1 MAQVRDIKAR
11 ISLDGESAF
20 RKALSM
26 SNNSLKAMREELKT
40 VTSEFNQN
48 DDAVEKTAKAQEIL
62 RKMQEQS
69 EQKIQALS
77 DAVEYQSRKYQEAQA
92 AADQAAEAYGYAS
105 EEAIHARK
113 AADDAA
119 SATDKYSKMLY
130 SAQGEANKLSR
141 ELEDISGSSDSSADS
156 FDDVSDSFRRALSM
170 SNASLKAMRE
180 ELKTVTSEFNQND
193 DAVEKTAKAQEI
205 LRKMQEQSEQ
215 KIQALSEAV
224 EYQSRK
230 YQEAQAAA
238 DQAAEAYGYA
248 SEEAINARKTAD
260 DAASATYKYS
270 EMLYSAQ
277 GEANKLSRELEDIS
291 NSSDSSADSFDDVSD
306 SLEDV
311 SERSD
316 KASDGFT
323 TMKGVA
329 ANLYTEGIKFVTD
342 GLHDMYDLLLES
354 DSAVGSFAVKT
365 GTAASDMGQY
375 KDIINDIYESG
386 NGESLSNVSDT
397 MALVVQ
403 QFGDLND
410 ADLSD
415 ITENL
420 FTMESYF
427 GYDAQEQLRAVK
439 MLMDQFGV
447 SSDEAFSMMIQGSQQ
462 GLDKNGDLLDSIN
475 EYAVHYQQLGYD
487 ADDFF
492 NSLANGTASGTF
504 SVDKLGD
511 AMKEFGIRTKDTA
524 DSTTEGFSLIGLDAD
539 EMREKFSQGGE
550 TARQA
555 TEDTL
560 TALFQMDDQV
570 KMNQAGVDLFGT
582 MWEDLGAAGVK
593 ALMNVNGN
601 ITTSKKTLEEVDKIK
616 FNGVERRTE
625 SLGRKFKTEITQPI
639 FDKAMP
645 KLESAM
651 DYVSN
656 NMDHI
661 IDTIKKVGEAM
672 KIALAIGTVTK
683 FVSSAVSG
691 MTAVVNAIKAA
702 KDAQLLLNAAQKANL
717 FGLIAGLAVGAGIA
731 IYDYYRNLEDS
742 LEPTSLVSEKT
753 QELCDKLSDQRT
765 KWEEAKD
772 AADTNIKNKDA
783 EFQYY
788 EGLKAELDG
797 IVDGNG
803 RIKEGYENRAKFIT
817 EELGDVTGEEIEIV
831 DGVIQKYDEL
841 SVKLDE
847 VLLKKKGEAY
857 ANIYADQFSEAL
869 SGKDD
874 ALNAYMEAQNNYNSF
889 RTHTI
894 YTDSGQRNL
903 RIAELEQSYENL
915 RALGPDPTDDWFGGT
930 LWTDF
935 NNVKK
940 ELNQLKQEAADEST
954 LQQALMNAEDM
965 YSEYS
970 TTIANYQQLQQAI
983 TSGTKDELET
993 SMYYLENHFATAET
1007 ATSGY
1012 LQRQA
1017 YRINNELGNTK
1028 TAVANGM
1035 AGVTQEDVTAMENMN
1050 IKAGIEWRK
1059 ATSNAQKSMDDTVA
1073 AAAELSG
1080 KLWSPMAAAATTGG
1094 STFKAT
1100 FDAQDTPSA
1109 FNGLLER
1116 SQNIAYEL
1124 YNNAAYAANMSADG
1138 YLNTME
1144 ERRRQ
1149 LEASVS
1155 YTASMISN
1163 AFNSALGI
1171 ASPSKKFGWA
1181 AEMSVAGYIN
1191 TINDSL
1197 PEMQNAGRTMAES
1210 AVTPFEQYLSE
1221 HSVSPEVYT
1230 TAAIG
1235 TADRI
1240 SNRGNTQN
1248 LNRTA
1253 NITVNLN
1260 GLSIGN
1266 VNSEDDIRKVM
1277 QRIAAETQKA
1287 VFVTGG
1293 GVK

>member
-156 FDDVSDSFRRALSM
+156 FDDVSDS
-170 SNASLKAMRE
+170 
-180 ELKTVTSEFNQND
+180 
-193 DAVEKTAKAQEI
+193 
-205 LRKMQEQSEQ
+205 
-215 KIQALSEAV
+215 
-224 EYQSRK
+224 
-230 YQEAQAAA
+230 
-238 DQAAEAYGYA
+238 
-248 SEEAINARKTAD
+248 
-260 DAASATYKYS
+260 
-270 EMLYSAQ
+270 
-277 GEANKLSRELEDIS
+277 
-291 NSSDSSADSFDDVSD
+291 
-306 SLEDV
+306 LEDV
-311 SERSD
+311 RDRSD

-323 TMKGVA
+323 AMQGVA
-329 ANLYTEGIKFVTD
+329 ANLYTKGIELVAD
-342 GLHDMYDLLLES
+342 GLRDMYDLLLES

-447 SSDEAFSMMIQGSQQ
+447 SSDEAFSMIIQGSQQ
-462 GLDKNGDLLDSIN
+462 GLNKNDDLLDTIN
-475 EYAVHYQQLGYD
+475 EYAVQYKQLGYD

-492 NSLANGTASGTF
+492 NSLVNGTASGTH

-511 AMKEFGIRTKDTA
+511 AMKEFNIKTKDT
-524 DSTTEGFSLIGLDAD
+524 STTTTDAFTLLGYGAGASAEEIKKTEDEIEQLEKNLKYAKMEQSNFNDTTSELTRMKNADKIAEYSDALQVARSKLDDMATSGKSTKGSIED
-539 EMREKFSQGGE
+539 LQERFAQGGE
-550 TARQA
+550 SAQEA
-555 TEDTL
+555 TQEVL
-560 TALFQMDDQV
+560 EALFSMEDPVAQ
-570 KMNQAGVDLFGT
+570 NAAGVGLFGT
-582 MWEDLGAAGVK
+582 KWEDLGIEGVK
-593 ALMNVNGN
+593 ALMDVNGN
-601 ITTSKKTLEEVDKIK
+601 ITTSKETLEEVDKIK
-616 FNGVERRTE
+616 FNSVERRTE

-661 IDTIKKVGEAM
+661 IDIIKKVGEAM

-889 RTHTI
+889 RTHAI

-915 RALGPDPTDDWFGGT
+915 YYLGPDPTDDWFGGT

-940 ELNQLKQEAADEST
+940 ELNQLKQEAADERT

-1017 YRINNELGNTK
+1017 YRINNELDNTK

-1050 IKAGIEWRK
+1050 IRAGIEWRK

-1080 KLWSPMAAAATTGG
+1080 KLWSPMAAAAATGG

-1109 FNGLLER
+1109 FQPISDRLWWMGKDLH
-1116 SQNIAYEL
+1116 
-1124 YNNAAYAANMSADG
+1124 AAAGYSANMAAAG
-1138 YLNTME
+1138 WLETMA
-1144 ERRRQ
+1144 ERRRDFV
-1149 LEASVS
+1149 ESVDS
-1155 YTASMISN
+1155 IASMISGS
-1163 AFNSALGI
+1163 FNSALGI

-1221 HSVSPEVYT
+1221 HSVSPEVYA

>member
-119 SATDKYSKMLY
+119 SATDKYSK
-130 SAQGEANKLSR
+130 
-141 ELEDISGSSDSSADS
+141 
-156 FDDVSDSFRRALSM
+156 
-170 SNASLKAMRE
+170 
-180 ELKTVTSEFNQND
+180 
-193 DAVEKTAKAQEI
+193 
-205 LRKMQEQSEQ
+205 
-215 KIQALSEAV
+215 
-224 EYQSRK
+224 
-230 YQEAQAAA
+230 
-238 DQAAEAYGYA
+238 
-248 SEEAINARKTAD
+248 
-260 DAASATYKYS
+260 
-270 EMLYSAQ
+270 MLYSAQ

-447 SSDEAFSMMIQGSQQ
+447 SSDEAFSMIIQGSQQ
-462 GLDKNGDLLDSIN
+462 GLNKNDDLLDTIN
-475 EYAVHYQQLGYD
+475 EYAVQYKQLGYD

-492 NSLANGTASGTF
+492 NSLVNGTASGTH

-511 AMKEFGIRTKDTA
+511 AMKEFNIKTKDT
-524 DSTTEGFSLIGLDAD
+524 STTTTDAFTLLGYGAGASAEEIKKTEDEIEQLEKNLKYAKMEQSNFNDTTSELTRMKNADKIAEYSDALQVARSKLDDMATSGKSTKGSIED
-539 EMREKFSQGGE
+539 LQERFAQGGE
-550 TARQA
+550 SAQEA
-555 TEDTL
+555 TQEVL
-560 TALFQMDDQV
+560 EALFSMEDPVAQ
-570 KMNQAGVDLFGT
+570 NAAGVGLFGT
-582 MWEDLGAAGVK
+582 KWEDLGIEGVK
-593 ALMNVNGN
+593 ALMDVNGK
-601 ITTSKKTLEEVDKIK
+601 ITTSKETLEDVDKIK
-616 FNGVERRTE
+616 FNSVERRTE

-661 IDTIKKVGEAM
+661 IDIIKKVGEAM

-753 QELCDKLSDQRT
+753 QELCDKLSDQKT

-874 ALNAYMEAQNNYNSF
+874 ALNTYMEAQNNYNSF
-889 RTHTI
+889 RTHAI

-903 RIAELEQSYENL
+903 RIAELERSYENL
-915 RALGPDPTDDWFGGT
+915 KALGPDPTDDWFGGT

-1017 YRINNELGNTK
+1017 YRINNELDNTK

-1050 IKAGIEWRK
+1050 IRAGIEWRK

-1073 AAAELSG
+1073 AAAELGG
-1080 KLWSPMAAAATTGG
+1080 KLWSPMAAAAATGG

-1221 HSVSPEVYT
+1221 HSVSPEAYAN
-1230 TAAIG
+1230 AAIG
-1235 TADRI
+1235 TADRM

>member
-141 ELEDISGSSDSSADS
+141 ELEDISNSSDSSADS

-170 SNASLKAMRE
+170 SNASLKSMRE

-248 SEEAINARKTAD
+248 SEESINARKTAD

-386 NGESLSNVSDT
+386 NGESLNNVSDT

-403 QFGDLND
+403 QFGNLND

-475 EYAVHYQQLGYD
+475 EYAVHYKQLGYD

-601 ITTSKKTLEEVDKIK
+601 ITTSKETLEEVDKIK

-903 RIAELEQSYENL
+903 RIAELEKQNARL
-915 RALGPDPTDDWFGGT
+915 REYDIADPD
-930 LWTDF
+930 
-935 NNVKK
+935 VVR
-940 ELNQLKQEAADEST
+940 ELDQLKQEAADERT

-1017 YRINNELGNTK
+1017 YRINNELDNTK

-1035 AGVTQEDVTAMENMN
+1035 AGVTQADVTAMENMN

-1080 KLWSPMAAAATTGG
+1080 KLWSPMAAAAATGG

-1221 HSVSPEVYT
+1221 HSVSPEVYA

-1253 NITVNLN
+1253 NVTVNLN

>member
-141 ELEDISGSSDSSADS
+141 ELEDIS
-156 FDDVSDSFRRALSM
+156 
-170 SNASLKAMRE
+170 N
-180 ELKTVTSEFNQND
+180 N
-193 DAVEKTAKAQEI
+193 
-205 LRKMQEQSEQ
+205 
-215 KIQALSEAV
+215 
-224 EYQSRK
+224 
-230 YQEAQAAA
+230 
-238 DQAAEAYGYA
+238 
-248 SEEAINARKTAD
+248 
-260 DAASATYKYS
+260 
-270 EMLYSAQ
+270 
-277 GEANKLSRELEDIS
+277 
-291 NSSDSSADSFDDVSD
+291 SDSSADSFDDVSD

-672 KIALAIGTVTK
+672 KIALAVGTVTK

-965 YSEYS
+965 YLEYS

-1073 AAAELSG
+1073 AAAELGG
-1080 KLWSPMAAAATTGG
+1080 KLWSPMAAAAATGG

-1197 PEMQNAGRTMAES
+1197 PEMHNAGRTMAES

-1221 HSVSPEVYT
+1221 HSVSPEAYAN
-1230 TAAIG
+1230 AAIG
-1235 TADRI
+1235 TADRM
-1240 SNRGNTQN
+1240 SNRGNAQN

>member
-141 ELEDISGSSDSSADS
+141 ELEDISDSS
-156 FDDVSDSFRRALSM
+156 
-170 SNASLKAMRE
+170 N
-180 ELKTVTSEFNQND
+180 
-193 DAVEKTAKAQEI
+193 
-205 LRKMQEQSEQ
+205 
-215 KIQALSEAV
+215 
-224 EYQSRK
+224 
-230 YQEAQAAA
+230 
-238 DQAAEAYGYA
+238 
-248 SEEAINARKTAD
+248 
-260 DAASATYKYS
+260 
-270 EMLYSAQ
+270 
-277 GEANKLSRELEDIS
+277 
-291 NSSDSSADSFDDVSD
+291 SSADSFDDVSD

-311 SERSD
+311 RDGSD

-323 TMKGVA
+323 AMKGVA

-365 GTAASDMGQY
+365 GTAASDMEQY

-439 MLMDQFGV
+439 MLMDQFGI

-601 ITTSKKTLEEVDKIK
+601 ITTSKETLEEVDKIK

-731 IYDYYRNLEDS
+731 IYDYYNNLEDS

-1221 HSVSPEVYT
+1221 HSVSPEAYAN
-1230 TAAIG
+1230 AAIG
-1235 TADRI
+1235 TADRM

>member
-1 MAQVRDIKAR
+1 
-11 ISLDGESAF
+11 
-20 RKALSM
+20 
-26 SNNSLKAMREELKT
+26 
-40 VTSEFNQN
+40 
-48 DDAVEKTAKAQEIL
+48 
-62 RKMQEQS
+62 
-69 EQKIQALS
+69 
-77 DAVEYQSRKYQEAQA
+77 
-92 AADQAAEAYGYAS
+92 
-105 EEAIHARK
+105 
-113 AADDAA
+113 
-119 SATDKYSKMLY
+119 
-130 SAQGEANKLSR
+130 
-141 ELEDISGSSDSSADS
+141 
-156 FDDVSDSFRRALSM
+156 
-170 SNASLKAMRE
+170 
-180 ELKTVTSEFNQND
+180 
-193 DAVEKTAKAQEI
+193 
-205 LRKMQEQSEQ
+205 
-215 KIQALSEAV
+215 
-224 EYQSRK
+224 
-230 YQEAQAAA
+230 
-238 DQAAEAYGYA
+238 
-248 SEEAINARKTAD
+248 
-260 DAASATYKYS
+260 
-270 EMLYSAQ
+270 
-277 GEANKLSRELEDIS
+277 
-291 NSSDSSADSFDDVSD
+291 
-306 SLEDV
+306 
-311 SERSD
+311 
-316 KASDGFT
+316 
-323 TMKGVA
+323 
-329 ANLYTEGIKFVTD
+329 
-342 GLHDMYDLLLES
+342 
-354 DSAVGSFAVKT
+354 
-365 GTAASDMGQY
+365 
-375 KDIINDIYESG
+375 
-386 NGESLSNVSDT
+386 
-397 MALVVQ
+397 
-403 QFGDLND
+403 
-410 ADLSD
+410 
-415 ITENL
+415 
-420 FTMESYF
+420 
-427 GYDAQEQLRAVK
+427 

-447 SSDEAFSMMIQGSQQ
+447 SSDEAFSMIIQGSQQ

-593 ALMNVNGN
+593 ALMNVNGK
-601 ITTSKKTLEEVDKIK
+601 ITTSKETLEEVDKIK

-683 FVSSAVSG
+683 FVSSAISG

-874 ALNAYMEAQNNYNSF
+874 ALNTYMEAQNNYSNF
-889 RTHTI
+889 RLHAI
-894 YTDSGQRNL
+894 YADSGQRNL
-903 RIAELEQSYENL
+903 RIAELEKQNARL
-915 RALGPDPTDDWFGGT
+915 REYDIADPD
-930 LWTDF
+930 
-935 NNVKK
+935 VVR
-940 ELNQLKQEAADEST
+940 ELNQLKQEAADERT

-983 TSGTKDELET
+983 TSGTKEELET

-1017 YRINNELGNTK
+1017 YRINNELDNTK

-1035 AGVTQEDVTAMENMN
+1035 AGVTQGDVTAMENMN

-1073 AAAELSG
+1073 AAAELGG
-1080 KLWSPMAAAATTGG
+1080 KLWSPMAAAAATGG

-1221 HSVSPEVYT
+1221 HSVSPEAYAN
-1230 TAAIG
+1230 AAIG
-1235 TADRI
+1235 TADRM

>member
-105 EEAIHARK
+105 EEAINARK
-113 AADDAA
+113 TADDAA

-130 SAQGEANKLSR
+130 SAQGEANKLSQ
-141 ELEDISGSSDSSADS
+141 ELRNVSESSADS
-156 FDDVSDSFRRALSM
+156 TGSFDD
-170 SNASLKAMRE
+170 
-180 ELKTVTSEFNQND
+180 TSES
-193 DAVEKTAKAQEI
+193 
-205 LRKMQEQSEQ
+205 L
-215 KIQALSEAV
+215 
-224 EYQSRK
+224 
-230 YQEAQAAA
+230 
-238 DQAAEAYGYA
+238 
-248 SEEAINARKTAD
+248 
-260 DAASATYKYS
+260 
-270 EMLYSAQ
+270 
-277 GEANKLSRELEDIS
+277 
-291 NSSDSSADSFDDVSD
+291 DDVSD

-311 SERSD
+311 RDRSD

-323 TMKGVA
+323 AMQGVA
-329 ANLYTEGIKFVTD
+329 ANLYTKGIELVAD

-447 SSDEAFSMMIQGSQQ
+447 SSDEAFSMIIQGSQQ
-462 GLDKNGDLLDSIN
+462 GLNKNDDLLDTIN
-475 EYAVHYQQLGYD
+475 EYAVQYKQLGYD

-492 NSLANGTASGTF
+492 NSLVNGTASGTH

-511 AMKEFGIRTKDTA
+511 AMKEFNIKTKDT
-524 DSTTEGFSLIGLDAD
+524 STTTTDAFTLLGYGAGASAEEIKKTEDEIEQLEKNLKYAKMEQSNFNDTTSELTRMKNADKIAEYSDALQVARSKLDDMATSGKSTKGSIED
-539 EMREKFSQGGE
+539 LQERFAQGGE
-550 TARQA
+550 SAQEA
-555 TEDTL
+555 TQEVL
-560 TALFQMDDQV
+560 EALFSMEDPVAQ
-570 KMNQAGVDLFGT
+570 NAAGVGLFGT
-582 MWEDLGAAGVK
+582 KWEDLGIEGVK
-593 ALMNVNGN
+593 ALMDVNGK
-601 ITTSKKTLEEVDKIK
+601 ITTSKETLEDVDKIK
-616 FNGVERRTE
+616 FNSVERRTE

-817 EELGDVTGEEIEIV
+817 EELRDVTGEEIEIV

-874 ALNAYMEAQNNYNSF
+874 ALNTYMEAQNNYSNF
-889 RTHTI
+889 RLHAI
-894 YTDSGQRNL
+894 YADSGQRNL
-903 RIAELEQSYENL
+903 RIAELEKQNARL
-915 RALGPDPTDDWFGGT
+915 REYDIADPD
-930 LWTDF
+930 
-935 NNVKK
+935 VVR
-940 ELNQLKQEAADEST
+940 ELNQLKQEAADERT

-983 TSGTKDELET
+983 TSGTKEELET
-993 SMYYLENHFATAET
+993 SMYYLENHFAAAET

-1017 YRINNELGNTK
+1017 YRINNELDNTK

-1073 AAAELSG
+1073 AAAELGG
-1080 KLWSPMAAAATTGG
+1080 KLWSPMAAAAATGG
-1094 STFKAT
+1094 STFKAAYE
-1100 FDAQDTPSA
+1100 AQDTPSA

-1116 SQNIAYEL
+1116 SRNIAYEL
-1124 YNNAAYAANMSADG
+1124 YNNSAYAANMSADG

-1144 ERRRQ
+1144 ERQRQ

-1221 HSVSPEVYT
+1221 HSVSPEAYAN
-1230 TAAIG
+1230 AAIG
-1235 TADRI
+1235 TADRMN
-1240 SNRGNTQN
+1240 NRGNTQN

-1253 NITVNLN
+1253 NVTVNLN

>member
-105 EEAIHARK
+105 EEAINARK
-113 AADDAA
+113 TVDDAA

-141 ELEDISGSSDSSADS
+141 ELENISG
-156 FDDVSDSFRRALSM
+156 
-170 SNASLKAMRE
+170 
-180 ELKTVTSEFNQND
+180 
-193 DAVEKTAKAQEI
+193 
-205 LRKMQEQSEQ
+205 
-215 KIQALSEAV
+215 
-224 EYQSRK
+224 
-230 YQEAQAAA
+230 
-238 DQAAEAYGYA
+238 
-248 SEEAINARKTAD
+248 
-260 DAASATYKYS
+260 
-270 EMLYSAQ
+270 
-277 GEANKLSRELEDIS
+277 
-291 NSSDSSADSFDDVSD
+291 SSDSSADSFDDVSD

-311 SERSD
+311 RERSD

-323 TMKGVA
+323 AMKGVA

-447 SSDEAFSMMIQGSQQ
+447 SSDEAFSMIIQGSQQ

-593 ALMNVNGN
+593 ALMNVNGK
-601 ITTSKKTLEEVDKIK
+601 ITTSKETLEEVDKIK

-874 ALNAYMEAQNNYNSF
+874 ALNAYMEAQNNYSNF
-889 RTHTI
+889 RLHAI
-894 YTDSGQRNL
+894 YADSGQRNL
-903 RIAELEQSYENL
+903 RIAELEKQNARL
-915 RALGPDPTDDWFGGT
+915 REYDIADPD
-930 LWTDF
+930 
-935 NNVKK
+935 VVR

-983 TSGTKDELET
+983 TSGTKEELET

-1017 YRINNELGNTK
+1017 YRINNELDNTK

-1073 AAAELSG
+1073 AAAELGG
-1080 KLWSPMAAAATTGG
+1080 KLWSPMAAAAATGG

-1221 HSVSPEVYT
+1221 HSVLPETYA

-1235 TADRI
+1235 TADRM
-1240 SNRGNTQN
+1240 SNRENTQN

-1253 NITVNLN
+1253 NVTVNLN

>member
-130 SAQGEANKLSR
+130 SAQGEANKL
-141 ELEDISGSSDSSADS
+141 
-156 FDDVSDSFRRALSM
+156 
-170 SNASLKAMRE
+170 N
-180 ELKTVTSEFNQND
+180 
-193 DAVEKTAKAQEI
+193 
-205 LRKMQEQSEQ
+205 
-215 KIQALSEAV
+215 
-224 EYQSRK
+224 
-230 YQEAQAAA
+230 
-238 DQAAEAYGYA
+238 
-248 SEEAINARKTAD
+248 
-260 DAASATYKYS
+260 
-270 EMLYSAQ
+270 
-277 GEANKLSRELEDIS
+277 RELEDIS

-311 SERSD
+311 RDRSD

-323 TMKGVA
+323 AMKGVA

-410 ADLSD
+410 AELSD

-447 SSDEAFSMMIQGSQQ
+447 SCVEAFSMMIQGSQQ

>member
-141 ELEDISGSSDSSADS
+141 ELEDIS
-156 FDDVSDSFRRALSM
+156 
-170 SNASLKAMRE
+170 
-180 ELKTVTSEFNQND
+180 
-193 DAVEKTAKAQEI
+193 
-205 LRKMQEQSEQ
+205 
-215 KIQALSEAV
+215 
-224 EYQSRK
+224 
-230 YQEAQAAA
+230 
-238 DQAAEAYGYA
+238 
-248 SEEAINARKTAD
+248 
-260 DAASATYKYS
+260 
-270 EMLYSAQ
+270 
-277 GEANKLSRELEDIS
+277 

-311 SERSD
+311 RDRSD
-316 KASDGFT
+316 KTSDGFT
-323 TMKGVA
+323 AMKGVA

-427 GYDAQEQLRAVK
+427 GYDAQDQLRAVK

-651 DYVSN
+651 GYVSN

-1221 HSVSPEVYT
+1221 HSVSPEVYA

>member
-141 ELEDISGSSDSSADS
+141 ELEDISDSS
-156 FDDVSDSFRRALSM
+156 
-170 SNASLKAMRE
+170 N
-180 ELKTVTSEFNQND
+180 
-193 DAVEKTAKAQEI
+193 
-205 LRKMQEQSEQ
+205 
-215 KIQALSEAV
+215 
-224 EYQSRK
+224 
-230 YQEAQAAA
+230 
-238 DQAAEAYGYA
+238 
-248 SEEAINARKTAD
+248 
-260 DAASATYKYS
+260 
-270 EMLYSAQ
+270 
-277 GEANKLSRELEDIS
+277 
-291 NSSDSSADSFDDVSD
+291 SSADSFDDVSD

-311 SERSD
+311 RDRSD

-323 TMKGVA
+323 AMKGVA

-601 ITTSKKTLEEVDKIK
+601 ITTSKETLEEVDKIK

-731 IYDYYRNLEDS
+731 IYDYYNNLEDS

-903 RIAELEQSYENL
+903 RIAELERSYKNL
-915 RALGPDPTDDWFGGT
+915 YALGPDPTDDWFGGT

-940 ELNQLKQEAADEST
+940 ELNQLKQEAADERT

-983 TSGTKDELET
+983 TSGTKEELET

-1017 YRINNELGNTK
+1017 YRINNELDNTK

-1073 AAAELSG
+1073 AAAELGG
-1080 KLWSPMAAAATTGG
+1080 KLWSPMAAAAATGG

-1144 ERRRQ
+1144 ERQRQ

-1221 HSVSPEVYT
+1221 HSVSPEAYAN
-1230 TAAIG
+1230 AAIG
-1235 TADRI
+1235 TADRMN
-1240 SNRGNTQN
+1240 NRGNTQN

-1253 NITVNLN
+1253 NVTVNLN

>member
-141 ELEDISGSSDSSADS
+141 ELEDISNSSDSSADS

-170 SNASLKAMRE
+170 SNASLKSMRE

-439 MLMDQFGV
+439 MLMDQFGI

-601 ITTSKKTLEEVDKIK
+601 ITTSKETLEEVDKIK

-894 YTDSGQRNL
+894 YADSGQRNL
-903 RIAELEQSYENL
+903 RIAELEKQNARL
-915 RALGPDPTDDWFGGT
+915 REYDIADPD
-930 LWTDF
+930 
-935 NNVKK
+935 VVR

-1017 YRINNELGNTK
+1017 YRINNELDNTK

-1221 HSVSPEVYT
+1221 HSVSPEVYA

-1253 NITVNLN
+1253 NVTVNLN

>member
-48 DDAVEKTAKAQEIL
+48 DDAVEKAAKAQEIL

-130 SAQGEANKLSR
+130 SAQGEANKL
-141 ELEDISGSSDSSADS
+141 
-156 FDDVSDSFRRALSM
+156 
-170 SNASLKAMRE
+170 N
-180 ELKTVTSEFNQND
+180 
-193 DAVEKTAKAQEI
+193 
-205 LRKMQEQSEQ
+205 
-215 KIQALSEAV
+215 
-224 EYQSRK
+224 
-230 YQEAQAAA
+230 
-238 DQAAEAYGYA
+238 
-248 SEEAINARKTAD
+248 
-260 DAASATYKYS
+260 
-270 EMLYSAQ
+270 
-277 GEANKLSRELEDIS
+277 RELEDIS

-311 SERSD
+311 RDRSD

-323 TMKGVA
+323 AMKGVA

-410 ADLSD
+410 AELSD

-447 SSDEAFSMMIQGSQQ
+447 SCDEAFSMMIQGSQQ

-555 TEDTL
+555 TEDIL

-601 ITTSKKTLEEVDKIK
+601 ITTSKETLEEVDKIK

-661 IDTIKKVGEAM
+661 IDTIEKVGEAM

-731 IYDYYRNLEDS
+731 IYDYYNNLEDS

-1073 AAAELSG
+1073 AAAELGG
-1080 KLWSPMAAAATTGG
+1080 KLWSPMAAAAATGG

-1149 LEASVS
+1149 LEATVS

-1221 HSVSPEVYT
+1221 HSVSPEVYA

>member
-113 AADDAA
+113 AANDAA
-119 SATDKYSKMLY
+119 SATDKYSK
-130 SAQGEANKLSR
+130 
-141 ELEDISGSSDSSADS
+141 
-156 FDDVSDSFRRALSM
+156 
-170 SNASLKAMRE
+170 
-180 ELKTVTSEFNQND
+180 
-193 DAVEKTAKAQEI
+193 
-205 LRKMQEQSEQ
+205 
-215 KIQALSEAV
+215 
-224 EYQSRK
+224 
-230 YQEAQAAA
+230 
-238 DQAAEAYGYA
+238 
-248 SEEAINARKTAD
+248 
-260 DAASATYKYS
+260 
-270 EMLYSAQ
+270 MLYSAQ

-601 ITTSKKTLEEVDKIK
+601 ITTSKETLEEVDKIK
-616 FNGVERRTE
+616 FNSVERRTE

-874 ALNAYMEAQNNYNSF
+874 ALNTYMEAQNNYSNF
-889 RTHTI
+889 RLHAI
-894 YTDSGQRNL
+894 YADSGQRNL
-903 RIAELEQSYENL
+903 RIAELEKQNARL
-915 RALGPDPTDDWFGGT
+915 REYDIADPD
-930 LWTDF
+930 
-935 NNVKK
+935 VVR
-940 ELNQLKQEAADEST
+940 ELNQLKQEAADKST

-983 TSGTKDELET
+983 TSGTKEELET

-1017 YRINNELGNTK
+1017 YRINNELDNTK

-1073 AAAELSG
+1073 AAAELGG
-1080 KLWSPMAAAATTGG
+1080 KLWSPMAAAAATGG

-1144 ERRRQ
+1144 ERQRQ

-1221 HSVSPEVYT
+1221 HSVSPEAYAN
-1230 TAAIG
+1230 AAIG
-1235 TADRI
+1235 TADRMN
-1240 SNRGNTQN
+1240 NRGNTQN

-1253 NITVNLN
+1253 NVTVNLN

>member
-130 SAQGEANKLSR
+130 SAQGEANKL
-141 ELEDISGSSDSSADS
+141 
-156 FDDVSDSFRRALSM
+156 
-170 SNASLKAMRE
+170 N
-180 ELKTVTSEFNQND
+180 
-193 DAVEKTAKAQEI
+193 
-205 LRKMQEQSEQ
+205 
-215 KIQALSEAV
+215 
-224 EYQSRK
+224 
-230 YQEAQAAA
+230 
-238 DQAAEAYGYA
+238 
-248 SEEAINARKTAD
+248 
-260 DAASATYKYS
+260 
-270 EMLYSAQ
+270 
-277 GEANKLSRELEDIS
+277 RELEDIS

-311 SERSD
+311 RDRSD

-323 TMKGVA
+323 AMKGVA

-410 ADLSD
+410 AELSD

-447 SSDEAFSMMIQGSQQ
+447 SCDEAFSMMIQGSQQ

-1028 TAVANGM
+1028 TAGANGM

>member
-130 SAQGEANKLSR
+130 SAQGEANKLNR
-141 ELEDISGSSDSSADS
+141 ELEDISG
-156 FDDVSDSFRRALSM
+156 
-170 SNASLKAMRE
+170 
-180 ELKTVTSEFNQND
+180 
-193 DAVEKTAKAQEI
+193 
-205 LRKMQEQSEQ
+205 
-215 KIQALSEAV
+215 
-224 EYQSRK
+224 
-230 YQEAQAAA
+230 
-238 DQAAEAYGYA
+238 
-248 SEEAINARKTAD
+248 
-260 DAASATYKYS
+260 
-270 EMLYSAQ
+270 
-277 GEANKLSRELEDIS
+277 
-291 NSSDSSADSFDDVSD
+291 SSDSSADSFDDVSD

-439 MLMDQFGV
+439 MLMDQFGI

-601 ITTSKKTLEEVDKIK
+601 ITTSKETLEEVDKIK
-616 FNGVERRTE
+616 FNSVERRTE

-1221 HSVSPEVYT
+1221 HSVSPEVYA

>member
-48 DDAVEKTAKAQEIL
+48 DDAVEKAAKAQEIL

-92 AADQAAEAYGYAS
+92 AADQAAEEYGYAS

-130 SAQGEANKLSR
+130 SAQGEANKL
-141 ELEDISGSSDSSADS
+141 
-156 FDDVSDSFRRALSM
+156 
-170 SNASLKAMRE
+170 N
-180 ELKTVTSEFNQND
+180 
-193 DAVEKTAKAQEI
+193 
-205 LRKMQEQSEQ
+205 
-215 KIQALSEAV
+215 
-224 EYQSRK
+224 
-230 YQEAQAAA
+230 
-238 DQAAEAYGYA
+238 
-248 SEEAINARKTAD
+248 
-260 DAASATYKYS
+260 
-270 EMLYSAQ
+270 
-277 GEANKLSRELEDIS
+277 RELEDIS

-311 SERSD
+311 RDRSD

-323 TMKGVA
+323 AMKGVA

-410 ADLSD
+410 AELSD

-447 SSDEAFSMMIQGSQQ
+447 SCDEAFSMMIQGSQQ

-555 TEDTL
+555 TEDIL

-601 ITTSKKTLEEVDKIK
+601 ITTSKETLEEVDKIK

-661 IDTIKKVGEAM
+661 IDTIEKVGEAM

-731 IYDYYRNLEDS
+731 IYDYYNNLEDS

-1073 AAAELSG
+1073 AAAELGG
-1080 KLWSPMAAAATTGG
+1080 KLWSPMAAAAATGG

-1149 LEASVS
+1149 LEATVS

-1221 HSVSPEVYT
+1221 HSVSPEVYA

>member
-141 ELEDISGSSDSSADS
+141 ELEDIS
-156 FDDVSDSFRRALSM
+156 
-170 SNASLKAMRE
+170 N
-180 ELKTVTSEFNQND
+180 N
-193 DAVEKTAKAQEI
+193 
-205 LRKMQEQSEQ
+205 
-215 KIQALSEAV
+215 
-224 EYQSRK
+224 
-230 YQEAQAAA
+230 
-238 DQAAEAYGYA
+238 
-248 SEEAINARKTAD
+248 
-260 DAASATYKYS
+260 
-270 EMLYSAQ
+270 
-277 GEANKLSRELEDIS
+277 
-291 NSSDSSADSFDDVSD
+291 SDSSADSFDDVSD

-672 KIALAIGTVTK
+672 KIALAVGTVTK

-1073 AAAELSG
+1073 AAAELGG
-1080 KLWSPMAAAATTGG
+1080 KLWSPMAAAAATGG

-1197 PEMQNAGRTMAES
+1197 PEMHNAGRTMAES

-1221 HSVSPEVYT
+1221 HSVSPEAYAN
-1230 TAAIG
+1230 AAIG
-1235 TADRI
+1235 TADRM
-1240 SNRGNTQN
+1240 SNRGNAQN

>member
-141 ELEDISGSSDSSADS
+141 ELEDISG
-156 FDDVSDSFRRALSM
+156 
-170 SNASLKAMRE
+170 
-180 ELKTVTSEFNQND
+180 
-193 DAVEKTAKAQEI
+193 
-205 LRKMQEQSEQ
+205 
-215 KIQALSEAV
+215 
-224 EYQSRK
+224 
-230 YQEAQAAA
+230 
-238 DQAAEAYGYA
+238 
-248 SEEAINARKTAD
+248 
-260 DAASATYKYS
+260 
-270 EMLYSAQ
+270 
-277 GEANKLSRELEDIS
+277 
-291 NSSDSSADSFDDVSD
+291 SSDSSADSFDDVSD

>member
-48 DDAVEKTAKAQEIL
+48 DDAVEKTARAQEIL

-105 EEAIHARK
+105 EEAINARK

-156 FDDVSDSFRRALSM
+156 FDDVSDS
-170 SNASLKAMRE
+170 
-180 ELKTVTSEFNQND
+180 
-193 DAVEKTAKAQEI
+193 
-205 LRKMQEQSEQ
+205 
-215 KIQALSEAV
+215 
-224 EYQSRK
+224 
-230 YQEAQAAA
+230 
-238 DQAAEAYGYA
+238 
-248 SEEAINARKTAD
+248 
-260 DAASATYKYS
+260 
-270 EMLYSAQ
+270 
-277 GEANKLSRELEDIS
+277 
-291 NSSDSSADSFDDVSD
+291 
-306 SLEDV
+306 LEDV
-311 SERSD
+311 RERSD

-323 TMKGVA
+323 AMKGVA

-447 SSDEAFSMMIQGSQQ
+447 SSDEAFSMIIQGSQQ
-462 GLDKNGDLLDSIN
+462 GLNKNDDLLDTIN
-475 EYAVHYQQLGYD
+475 EYAVQYKQLGYD

-492 NSLANGTASGTF
+492 NSLVNGTASGTH

-511 AMKEFGIRTKDTA
+511 AMKEFNIKTKDT
-524 DSTTEGFSLIGLDAD
+524 STTTTDAFTLLGYGAGASAEEIKKTEDEIEQLEKNLKYAKMEQSNFNDTTSELTRMKNADKIAEYSDALQVARSKLDDMATSGKSTKGSIED
-539 EMREKFSQGGE
+539 LQERFAQGGE
-550 TARQA
+550 SAQEA
-555 TEDTL
+555 TQEVL
-560 TALFQMDDQV
+560 EALFSMEDPVAQ
-570 KMNQAGVDLFGT
+570 NAAGVGLFGT
-582 MWEDLGAAGVK
+582 KWEDLGIEGVK
-593 ALMNVNGN
+593 ALMDVNGK
-601 ITTSKKTLEEVDKIK
+601 ITTSKETLEDVDKIK
-616 FNGVERRTE
+616 FNSVERRTE

-731 IYDYYRNLEDS
+731 IYDYYNNLEDS

-894 YTDSGQRNL
+894 YTDSGRRNL

-915 RALGPDPTDDWFGGT
+915 KALGPDPTDDWFGGT

-940 ELNQLKQEAADEST
+940 ELNQLKQEAADERT

-1080 KLWSPMAAAATTGG
+1080 KLWSPMAAAAATGG

-1210 AVTPFEQYLSE
+1210 TVTPFEQYLSE
-1221 HSVSPEVYT
+1221 HSVSPEVYA

-1253 NITVNLN
+1253 NVTVNLN

>member
-130 SAQGEANKLSR
+130 SAQGEANKL
-141 ELEDISGSSDSSADS
+141 
-156 FDDVSDSFRRALSM
+156 
-170 SNASLKAMRE
+170 N
-180 ELKTVTSEFNQND
+180 
-193 DAVEKTAKAQEI
+193 
-205 LRKMQEQSEQ
+205 
-215 KIQALSEAV
+215 
-224 EYQSRK
+224 
-230 YQEAQAAA
+230 
-238 DQAAEAYGYA
+238 
-248 SEEAINARKTAD
+248 
-260 DAASATYKYS
+260 
-270 EMLYSAQ
+270 
-277 GEANKLSRELEDIS
+277 RELEDIS

-311 SERSD
+311 RDRSD

-323 TMKGVA
+323 AMKGVA

-410 ADLSD
+410 AELSD

-447 SSDEAFSMMIQGSQQ
+447 SCDEAFSMMIQGSQQ

-1017 YRINNELGNTK
+1017 YRINNELDNTK

-1073 AAAELSG
+1073 AAAELGG
-1080 KLWSPMAAAATTGG
+1080 KLWSPMAAAAATGG

-1138 YLNTME
+1138 YLNTLE

-1197 PEMQNAGRTMAES
+1197 PEMHNAGRTMAES

-1221 HSVSPEVYT
+1221 HSVSPEAYAN
-1230 TAAIG
+1230 AAIG
-1235 TADRI
+1235 TADRM
-1240 SNRGNTQN
+1240 SNRGNAQN

>member
-141 ELEDISGSSDSSADS
+141 ELEDIS
-156 FDDVSDSFRRALSM
+156 
-170 SNASLKAMRE
+170 N
-180 ELKTVTSEFNQND
+180 N
-193 DAVEKTAKAQEI
+193 
-205 LRKMQEQSEQ
+205 
-215 KIQALSEAV
+215 
-224 EYQSRK
+224 
-230 YQEAQAAA
+230 
-238 DQAAEAYGYA
+238 
-248 SEEAINARKTAD
+248 
-260 DAASATYKYS
+260 
-270 EMLYSAQ
+270 
-277 GEANKLSRELEDIS
+277 
-291 NSSDSSADSFDDVSD
+291 SDSSADSFDDVSD

-672 KIALAIGTVTK
+672 KIALAVGTVTK

-1017 YRINNELGNTK
+1017 YRINNELDNTK

-1073 AAAELSG
+1073 AAAELGG
-1080 KLWSPMAAAATTGG
+1080 KLWSPMAAAAATGG

-1144 ERRRQ
+1144 ERQRQ

-1221 HSVSPEVYT
+1221 HSVSPEAYAN
-1230 TAAIG
+1230 AAIG
-1235 TADRI
+1235 TADRMN
-1240 SNRGNTQN
+1240 NRGNTQN

-1253 NITVNLN
+1253 NVTVNLN

>member
-141 ELEDISGSSDSSADS
+141 ELEDISDSS
-156 FDDVSDSFRRALSM
+156 
-170 SNASLKAMRE
+170 N
-180 ELKTVTSEFNQND
+180 
-193 DAVEKTAKAQEI
+193 
-205 LRKMQEQSEQ
+205 
-215 KIQALSEAV
+215 
-224 EYQSRK
+224 
-230 YQEAQAAA
+230 
-238 DQAAEAYGYA
+238 
-248 SEEAINARKTAD
+248 
-260 DAASATYKYS
+260 
-270 EMLYSAQ
+270 
-277 GEANKLSRELEDIS
+277 
-291 NSSDSSADSFDDVSD
+291 SSADSFDDVSD

-311 SERSD
+311 RDRSD

-323 TMKGVA
+323 AMKGVA

-492 NSLANGTASGTF
+492 NSLANGTASGTV

-601 ITTSKKTLEEVDKIK
+601 ITTSKETLEEVDKIK

-731 IYDYYRNLEDS
+731 IYDYYNNLEDS

-1221 HSVSPEVYT
+1221 HSVSPEVYA

-1253 NITVNLN
+1253 NVTVNLN

>member
-141 ELEDISGSSDSSADS
+141 ELEDIS
-156 FDDVSDSFRRALSM
+156 
-170 SNASLKAMRE
+170 
-180 ELKTVTSEFNQND
+180 
-193 DAVEKTAKAQEI
+193 
-205 LRKMQEQSEQ
+205 
-215 KIQALSEAV
+215 
-224 EYQSRK
+224 
-230 YQEAQAAA
+230 
-238 DQAAEAYGYA
+238 
-248 SEEAINARKTAD
+248 
-260 DAASATYKYS
+260 
-270 EMLYSAQ
+270 
-277 GEANKLSRELEDIS
+277 

-375 KDIINDIYESG
+375 KDIINDICESG

-601 ITTSKKTLEEVDKIK
+601 ITTSKETLEEVDKIK

-1017 YRINNELGNTK
+1017 YRINNELDNTK

-1210 AVTPFEQYLSE
+1210 TVTPFEQYLSE
-1221 HSVSPEVYT
+1221 HSVSPEVYA

-1235 TADRI
+1235 TADRM

-1253 NITVNLN
+1253 NVTVNLN

>member
-141 ELEDISGSSDSSADS
+141 ELEDISNSSDSSADS

-170 SNASLKAMRE
+170 SNASLKSMRE

-311 SERSD
+311 NERSD

-439 MLMDQFGV
+439 MLMDQFGI

-691 MTAVVNAIKAA
+691 MFAVIDAIKAA

-717 FGLIAGLAVGAGIA
+717 FGLIAGVAVGAGIA

-874 ALNAYMEAQNNYNSF
+874 SLNAYMEAQSNYNSF
-889 RTHTI
+889 RTHAI

-903 RIAELEQSYENL
+903 RIAELEKQNARL
-915 RALGPDPTDDWFGGT
+915 REYDIADPD
-930 LWTDF
+930 
-935 NNVKK
+935 VVR
-940 ELNQLKQEAADEST
+940 ELDQLKQEAADERI

-1017 YRINNELGNTK
+1017 YRINNELDNTK

-1080 KLWSPMAAAATTGG
+1080 KLWSPMAAAAATGG

-1138 YLNTME
+1138 YLYTME

-1197 PEMQNAGRTMAES
+1197 PEMHNAGRTMAES

-1221 HSVSPEVYT
+1221 HSVSPEAYAN
-1230 TAAIG
+1230 AAIG

-1253 NITVNLN
+1253 NVTVNLN

>member
-141 ELEDISGSSDSSADS
+141 ELEDIS
-156 FDDVSDSFRRALSM
+156 
-170 SNASLKAMRE
+170 
-180 ELKTVTSEFNQND
+180 
-193 DAVEKTAKAQEI
+193 
-205 LRKMQEQSEQ
+205 
-215 KIQALSEAV
+215 
-224 EYQSRK
+224 
-230 YQEAQAAA
+230 
-238 DQAAEAYGYA
+238 
-248 SEEAINARKTAD
+248 
-260 DAASATYKYS
+260 
-270 EMLYSAQ
+270 
-277 GEANKLSRELEDIS
+277 

-311 SERSD
+311 RDCSD

-439 MLMDQFGV
+439 MLMDQFGI

-524 DSTTEGFSLIGLDAD
+524 DSTTEGFGLIGLDAD
-539 EMREKFSQGGE
+539 EMRNKFAQGGE

-555 TEDTL
+555 TEDTIS
-560 TALFQMDDQV
+560 ALFAMDDQV
-570 KMNQAGVDLFGT
+570 KQNQAGVDLFGT
-582 MWEDLGAAGVK
+582 MWEDLGIEGVK
-593 ALMNVNGN
+593 ALMDVNGN

-1017 YRINNELGNTK
+1017 YRINNELDNTK

-1080 KLWSPMAAAATTGG
+1080 KLWSPMAAAAATGG

-1138 YLNTME
+1138 YLYTME

-1197 PEMQNAGRTMAES
+1197 PEMHNAGRTMAES

-1221 HSVSPEVYT
+1221 HSVSPEAYAN
-1230 TAAIG
+1230 AAIG

-1253 NITVNLN
+1253 NVTVNLN

>member
-141 ELEDISGSSDSSADS
+141 ELEDISNNSDSSADS

-170 SNASLKAMRE
+170 SNASLKSMRE

-593 ALMNVNGN
+593 ALMDVNGN
-601 ITTSKKTLEEVDKIK
+601 ITTSKKTLEEADKIK

-731 IYDYYRNLEDS
+731 IYDYYNNLEDS

-1017 YRINNELGNTK
+1017 YRINNELDNTK

-1221 HSVSPEVYT
+1221 HSVSPEVYA

-1253 NITVNLN
+1253 NVTVNLN

>member
-48 DDAVEKTAKAQEIL
+48 DDAVEKAAKAQEIL

-130 SAQGEANKLSR
+130 SAQGEANKL
-141 ELEDISGSSDSSADS
+141 
-156 FDDVSDSFRRALSM
+156 
-170 SNASLKAMRE
+170 N
-180 ELKTVTSEFNQND
+180 
-193 DAVEKTAKAQEI
+193 
-205 LRKMQEQSEQ
+205 
-215 KIQALSEAV
+215 
-224 EYQSRK
+224 
-230 YQEAQAAA
+230 
-238 DQAAEAYGYA
+238 
-248 SEEAINARKTAD
+248 
-260 DAASATYKYS
+260 
-270 EMLYSAQ
+270 
-277 GEANKLSRELEDIS
+277 RELEDIS

-311 SERSD
+311 RDRSD

-323 TMKGVA
+323 AMKGVA

-410 ADLSD
+410 AELSD

-447 SSDEAFSMMIQGSQQ
+447 SCDEAFSMMIQGSQQ

-524 DSTTEGFSLIGLDAD
+524 DSTTEGFSLIGMDAD

-555 TEDTL
+555 TEDIL

-601 ITTSKKTLEEVDKIK
+601 ITTSKETLEEVDKIK

-661 IDTIKKVGEAM
+661 IDTIEKVGEAM

-731 IYDYYRNLEDS
+731 IYDYYNNLEDS

-1073 AAAELSG
+1073 AAAELGG
-1080 KLWSPMAAAATTGG
+1080 KLWSPMAAAAATGG

-1149 LEASVS
+1149 LEATVS

-1221 HSVSPEVYT
+1221 HSVSPEVYA

>member
-141 ELEDISGSSDSSADS
+141 ELEDIS
-156 FDDVSDSFRRALSM
+156 
-170 SNASLKAMRE
+170 N
-180 ELKTVTSEFNQND
+180 N
-193 DAVEKTAKAQEI
+193 
-205 LRKMQEQSEQ
+205 
-215 KIQALSEAV
+215 
-224 EYQSRK
+224 
-230 YQEAQAAA
+230 
-238 DQAAEAYGYA
+238 
-248 SEEAINARKTAD
+248 
-260 DAASATYKYS
+260 
-270 EMLYSAQ
+270 
-277 GEANKLSRELEDIS
+277 
-291 NSSDSSADSFDDVSD
+291 SDSSADSFDDVSD

-415 ITENL
+415 IIENL

-672 KIALAIGTVTK
+672 KIALAVGTVTK

-1073 AAAELSG
+1073 AAAELGG
-1080 KLWSPMAAAATTGG
+1080 KLWSPMAAAAATGG

-1197 PEMQNAGRTMAES
+1197 PEMHNAGRTMAES

-1221 HSVSPEVYT
+1221 HSVSPEAYAN
-1230 TAAIG
+1230 AAIG
-1235 TADRI
+1235 TADRM
-1240 SNRGNTQN
+1240 SNRGNAQN

>member
-141 ELEDISGSSDSSADS
+141 ELEDIS
-156 FDDVSDSFRRALSM
+156 
-170 SNASLKAMRE
+170 N
-180 ELKTVTSEFNQND
+180 N
-193 DAVEKTAKAQEI
+193 
-205 LRKMQEQSEQ
+205 
-215 KIQALSEAV
+215 
-224 EYQSRK
+224 
-230 YQEAQAAA
+230 
-238 DQAAEAYGYA
+238 
-248 SEEAINARKTAD
+248 
-260 DAASATYKYS
+260 
-270 EMLYSAQ
+270 
-277 GEANKLSRELEDIS
+277 
-291 NSSDSSADSFDDVSD
+291 SDSSADSFDDVSD

-323 TMKGVA
+323 TMKGVV

-524 DSTTEGFSLIGLDAD
+524 ESTTEGFSLIGLDAD

-903 RIAELEQSYENL
+903 RIAELERSYENL
-915 RALGPDPTDDWFGGT
+915 KALGPDPTDDWFGGT

-1017 YRINNELGNTK
+1017 YRINNELDNTK

-1073 AAAELSG
+1073 AAAELGG
-1080 KLWSPMAAAATTGG
+1080 KLWSPMAAAAATGG

-1149 LEASVS
+1149 LEATVS

-1221 HSVSPEVYT
+1221 HSVSPEVYA

>member
-26 SNNSLKAMREELKT
+26 SNNSLKAMREELKM

-141 ELEDISGSSDSSADS
+141 ELEDIS
-156 FDDVSDSFRRALSM
+156 
-170 SNASLKAMRE
+170 
-180 ELKTVTSEFNQND
+180 
-193 DAVEKTAKAQEI
+193 
-205 LRKMQEQSEQ
+205 
-215 KIQALSEAV
+215 
-224 EYQSRK
+224 
-230 YQEAQAAA
+230 
-238 DQAAEAYGYA
+238 
-248 SEEAINARKTAD
+248 
-260 DAASATYKYS
+260 
-270 EMLYSAQ
+270 
-277 GEANKLSRELEDIS
+277 

-311 SERSD
+311 RDRSD
-316 KASDGFT
+316 KTSDGFT
-323 TMKGVA
+323 AMKGVA

-427 GYDAQEQLRAVK
+427 GYDAQDQLRAVK

-651 DYVSN
+651 GYVSN

-1221 HSVSPEVYT
+1221 HSVSPEVYA

>member
-141 ELEDISGSSDSSADS
+141 ELEDISDSS
-156 FDDVSDSFRRALSM
+156 
-170 SNASLKAMRE
+170 N
-180 ELKTVTSEFNQND
+180 
-193 DAVEKTAKAQEI
+193 
-205 LRKMQEQSEQ
+205 
-215 KIQALSEAV
+215 
-224 EYQSRK
+224 
-230 YQEAQAAA
+230 
-238 DQAAEAYGYA
+238 
-248 SEEAINARKTAD
+248 
-260 DAASATYKYS
+260 
-270 EMLYSAQ
+270 
-277 GEANKLSRELEDIS
+277 
-291 NSSDSSADSFDDVSD
+291 SSADSFDDVSD

-311 SERSD
+311 RDRSD

-323 TMKGVA
+323 AMKGVA

-601 ITTSKKTLEEVDKIK
+601 ITTSKETLEEVDKIK

-783 EFQYY
+783 EFKYY
-788 EGLKAELDG
+788 DGLKAELDG

-1221 HSVSPEVYT
+1221 HSVSPEVYA

-1253 NITVNLN
+1253 NVTVNLN

>member
-141 ELEDISGSSDSSADS
+141 ELEDIS
-156 FDDVSDSFRRALSM
+156 
-170 SNASLKAMRE
+170 
-180 ELKTVTSEFNQND
+180 
-193 DAVEKTAKAQEI
+193 
-205 LRKMQEQSEQ
+205 
-215 KIQALSEAV
+215 
-224 EYQSRK
+224 
-230 YQEAQAAA
+230 
-238 DQAAEAYGYA
+238 
-248 SEEAINARKTAD
+248 
-260 DAASATYKYS
+260 
-270 EMLYSAQ
+270 
-277 GEANKLSRELEDIS
+277 

-311 SERSD
+311 RDCSD

-415 ITENL
+415 VTENL

-447 SSDEAFSMMIQGSQQ
+447 SSDEAFSMIIQGSQQ

-475 EYAVHYQQLGYD
+475 EYAVHYKQLGYD

-539 EMREKFSQGGE
+539 EMRKKFSKGGE

-601 ITTSKKTLEEVDKIK
+601 ITTSKETLEEVDKIK

-874 ALNAYMEAQNNYNSF
+874 ALNTYMEAQNNYSNF
-889 RTHTI
+889 RLHAI
-894 YTDSGQRNL
+894 YADSGQRNL
-903 RIAELEQSYENL
+903 RIAELEKQNARL
-915 RALGPDPTDDWFGGT
+915 REYDIADPD
-930 LWTDF
+930 
-935 NNVKK
+935 VVR

-983 TSGTKDELET
+983 TSGTKEELET

-1073 AAAELSG
+1073 AAAELGG
-1080 KLWSPMAAAATTGG
+1080 KLWSPMAAAAATGG

-1116 SQNIAYEL
+1116 SKNIAYEL

-1221 HSVSPEVYT
+1221 HSVSPEVYA

>member
-92 AADQAAEAYGYAS
+92 AADRAAEAYGYSS
-105 EEAIHARK
+105 EEAINARK

-119 SATDKYSKMLY
+119 SATDKYSK
-130 SAQGEANKLSR
+130 
-141 ELEDISGSSDSSADS
+141 
-156 FDDVSDSFRRALSM
+156 
-170 SNASLKAMRE
+170 
-180 ELKTVTSEFNQND
+180 
-193 DAVEKTAKAQEI
+193 
-205 LRKMQEQSEQ
+205 
-215 KIQALSEAV
+215 
-224 EYQSRK
+224 
-230 YQEAQAAA
+230 
-238 DQAAEAYGYA
+238 
-248 SEEAINARKTAD
+248 
-260 DAASATYKYS
+260 
-270 EMLYSAQ
+270 MLYSAQ

-672 KIALAIGTVTK
+672 KIALAVGTVTK

-1073 AAAELSG
+1073 AAAELGG
-1080 KLWSPMAAAATTGG
+1080 KLWSPMAAAAATGG

-1197 PEMQNAGRTMAES
+1197 PEMHNAGRTMAES

-1221 HSVSPEVYT
+1221 HSVSPEAYAN
-1230 TAAIG
+1230 AAIG
-1235 TADRI
+1235 TADRM
-1240 SNRGNTQN
+1240 SNRGNAQN

>member
-1 MAQVRDIKAR
+1 
-11 ISLDGESAF
+11 
-20 RKALSM
+20 
-26 SNNSLKAMREELKT
+26 
-40 VTSEFNQN
+40 
-48 DDAVEKTAKAQEIL
+48 
-62 RKMQEQS
+62 
-69 EQKIQALS
+69 
-77 DAVEYQSRKYQEAQA
+77 
-92 AADQAAEAYGYAS
+92 
-105 EEAIHARK
+105 
-113 AADDAA
+113 
-119 SATDKYSKMLY
+119 
-130 SAQGEANKLSR
+130 
-141 ELEDISGSSDSSADS
+141 
-156 FDDVSDSFRRALSM
+156 
-170 SNASLKAMRE
+170 
-180 ELKTVTSEFNQND
+180 
-193 DAVEKTAKAQEI
+193 
-205 LRKMQEQSEQ
+205 
-215 KIQALSEAV
+215 
-224 EYQSRK
+224 
-230 YQEAQAAA
+230 
-238 DQAAEAYGYA
+238 
-248 SEEAINARKTAD
+248 
-260 DAASATYKYS
+260 
-270 EMLYSAQ
+270 
-277 GEANKLSRELEDIS
+277 
-291 NSSDSSADSFDDVSD
+291 
-306 SLEDV
+306 
-311 SERSD
+311 
-316 KASDGFT
+316 
-323 TMKGVA
+323 
-329 ANLYTEGIKFVTD
+329 
-342 GLHDMYDLLLES
+342 
-354 DSAVGSFAVKT
+354 
-365 GTAASDMGQY
+365 
-375 KDIINDIYESG
+375 
-386 NGESLSNVSDT
+386 
-397 MALVVQ
+397 
-403 QFGDLND
+403 
-410 ADLSD
+410 
-415 ITENL
+415 
-420 FTMESYF
+420 
-427 GYDAQEQLRAVK
+427 
-439 MLMDQFGV
+439 
-447 SSDEAFSMMIQGSQQ
+447 
-462 GLDKNGDLLDSIN
+462 
-475 EYAVHYQQLGYD
+475 
-487 ADDFF
+487 
-492 NSLANGTASGTF
+492 
-504 SVDKLGD
+504 
-511 AMKEFGIRTKDTA
+511 
-524 DSTTEGFSLIGLDAD
+524 
-539 EMREKFSQGGE
+539 
-550 TARQA
+550 
-555 TEDTL
+555 
-560 TALFQMDDQV
+560 
-570 KMNQAGVDLFGT
+570 
-582 MWEDLGAAGVK
+582 
-593 ALMNVNGN
+593 
-601 ITTSKKTLEEVDKIK
+601 
-616 FNGVERRTE
+616 
-625 SLGRKFKTEITQPI
+625 
-639 FDKAMP
+639 
-645 KLESAM
+645 
-651 DYVSN
+651 
-656 NMDHI
+656 MDHI

-1221 HSVSPEVYT
+1221 HSVSPEVYA

>member
-141 ELEDISGSSDSSADS
+141 ELEDIS
-156 FDDVSDSFRRALSM
+156 
-170 SNASLKAMRE
+170 
-180 ELKTVTSEFNQND
+180 
-193 DAVEKTAKAQEI
+193 
-205 LRKMQEQSEQ
+205 
-215 KIQALSEAV
+215 
-224 EYQSRK
+224 
-230 YQEAQAAA
+230 
-238 DQAAEAYGYA
+238 
-248 SEEAINARKTAD
+248 
-260 DAASATYKYS
+260 
-270 EMLYSAQ
+270 
-277 GEANKLSRELEDIS
+277 

-311 SERSD
+311 RGRSD

-323 TMKGVA
+323 AMKGVA

-354 DSAVGSFAVKT
+354 DAAVGSFAVKT

-593 ALMNVNGN
+593 ALMDVNGN

-803 RIKEGYENRAKFIT
+803 RIKEGYENRAKFVI

-965 YSEYS
+965 YSECS

-1017 YRINNELGNTK
+1017 YRINNELDNTK

-1080 KLWSPMAAAATTGG
+1080 KLWSPMVAAATTGG

-1221 HSVSPEVYT
+1221 HSVSPEVYA

-1253 NITVNLN
+1253 NVTVNLN

>member
-141 ELEDISGSSDSSADS
+141 ELEDIS
-156 FDDVSDSFRRALSM
+156 
-170 SNASLKAMRE
+170 
-180 ELKTVTSEFNQND
+180 
-193 DAVEKTAKAQEI
+193 
-205 LRKMQEQSEQ
+205 
-215 KIQALSEAV
+215 
-224 EYQSRK
+224 
-230 YQEAQAAA
+230 
-238 DQAAEAYGYA
+238 
-248 SEEAINARKTAD
+248 
-260 DAASATYKYS
+260 
-270 EMLYSAQ
+270 
-277 GEANKLSRELEDIS
+277 

-311 SERSD
+311 RDRSD

-593 ALMNVNGN
+593 ALMDVNGN

-874 ALNAYMEAQNNYNSF
+874 ALNTYMESQNNYNSF
-889 RTHTI
+889 RTHAI

-903 RIAELEQSYENL
+903 RIAELERSYENL
-915 RALGPDPTDDWFGGT
+915 KALGPDPTDDWFGGT

-1017 YRINNELGNTK
+1017 YRINNELDNTK

-1073 AAAELSG
+1073 AAAELGG
-1080 KLWSPMAAAATTGG
+1080 KLWSPMAAAAATGG

-1221 HSVSPEVYT
+1221 HSVSPEAYAN
-1230 TAAIG
+1230 AAIG
-1235 TADRI
+1235 TADRM

>member
-141 ELEDISGSSDSSADS
+141 ELEDIS
-156 FDDVSDSFRRALSM
+156 
-170 SNASLKAMRE
+170 N
-180 ELKTVTSEFNQND
+180 N
-193 DAVEKTAKAQEI
+193 
-205 LRKMQEQSEQ
+205 
-215 KIQALSEAV
+215 
-224 EYQSRK
+224 
-230 YQEAQAAA
+230 
-238 DQAAEAYGYA
+238 
-248 SEEAINARKTAD
+248 
-260 DAASATYKYS
+260 
-270 EMLYSAQ
+270 
-277 GEANKLSRELEDIS
+277 
-291 NSSDSSADSFDDVSD
+291 SDSSADSFDDVSD

-323 TMKGVA
+323 TMKGVV

-487 ADDFF
+487 VDDFF

-524 DSTTEGFSLIGLDAD
+524 ESTTEGFSLIGLDAD

-788 EGLKAELDG
+788 DGLKAELDG

-940 ELNQLKQEAADEST
+940 ELDQLKQEAADEST

-1080 KLWSPMAAAATTGG
+1080 KLWSPMAAAAATGG

-1221 HSVSPEVYT
+1221 HSVSPEVYA

-1253 NITVNLN
+1253 NVTVNLN

>member
-92 AADQAAEAYGYAS
+92 AADQAVEAYGYAS
-105 EEAIHARK
+105 EEAINARK

-141 ELEDISGSSDSSADS
+141 ELEDIS
-156 FDDVSDSFRRALSM
+156 
-170 SNASLKAMRE
+170 N
-180 ELKTVTSEFNQND
+180 N
-193 DAVEKTAKAQEI
+193 
-205 LRKMQEQSEQ
+205 
-215 KIQALSEAV
+215 
-224 EYQSRK
+224 
-230 YQEAQAAA
+230 
-238 DQAAEAYGYA
+238 
-248 SEEAINARKTAD
+248 
-260 DAASATYKYS
+260 
-270 EMLYSAQ
+270 
-277 GEANKLSRELEDIS
+277 
-291 NSSDSSADSFDDVSD
+291 SDSSADSFDDVSD

-403 QFGDLND
+403 QFGNLND

-447 SSDEAFSMMIQGSQQ
+447 SSDEAFSIIIQGSQQ

-601 ITTSKKTLEEVDKIK
+601 ITTSKETLEEVDKIK

-672 KIALAIGTVTK
+672 KIALAIGAVTK

-691 MTAVVNAIKAA
+691 MFAVVDAIKAA

-857 ANIYADQFSEAL
+857 ANIYADQFTEAL

-940 ELNQLKQEAADEST
+940 ELNQLKQEAADERT
-954 LQQALMNAEDM
+954 LQQALMNAEDL

-1080 KLWSPMAAAATTGG
+1080 KLWSPMAAAAATGG

-1221 HSVSPEVYT
+1221 HSVSPEVYA

-1253 NITVNLN
+1253 NVTVNLN

>member
-1 MAQVRDIKAR
+1 M
-11 ISLDGESAF
+11 
-20 RKALSM
+20 
-26 SNNSLKAMREELKT
+26 
-40 VTSEFNQN
+40 
-48 DDAVEKTAKAQEIL
+48 
-62 RKMQEQS
+62 
-69 EQKIQALS
+69 
-77 DAVEYQSRKYQEAQA
+77 
-92 AADQAAEAYGYAS
+92 
-105 EEAIHARK
+105 
-113 AADDAA
+113 
-119 SATDKYSKMLY
+119 
-130 SAQGEANKLSR
+130 
-141 ELEDISGSSDSSADS
+141 
-156 FDDVSDSFRRALSM
+156 
-170 SNASLKAMRE
+170 
-180 ELKTVTSEFNQND
+180 
-193 DAVEKTAKAQEI
+193 
-205 LRKMQEQSEQ
+205 
-215 KIQALSEAV
+215 
-224 EYQSRK
+224 
-230 YQEAQAAA
+230 
-238 DQAAEAYGYA
+238 
-248 SEEAINARKTAD
+248 
-260 DAASATYKYS
+260 
-270 EMLYSAQ
+270 
-277 GEANKLSRELEDIS
+277 
-291 NSSDSSADSFDDVSD
+291 
-306 SLEDV
+306 
-311 SERSD
+311 
-316 KASDGFT
+316 
-323 TMKGVA
+323 
-329 ANLYTEGIKFVTD
+329 
-342 GLHDMYDLLLES
+342 
-354 DSAVGSFAVKT
+354 
-365 GTAASDMGQY
+365 
-375 KDIINDIYESG
+375 
-386 NGESLSNVSDT
+386 
-397 MALVVQ
+397 
-403 QFGDLND
+403 
-410 ADLSD
+410 
-415 ITENL
+415 
-420 FTMESYF
+420 
-427 GYDAQEQLRAVK
+427 
-439 MLMDQFGV
+439 
-447 SSDEAFSMMIQGSQQ
+447 
-462 GLDKNGDLLDSIN
+462 
-475 EYAVHYQQLGYD
+475 
-487 ADDFF
+487 
-492 NSLANGTASGTF
+492 
-504 SVDKLGD
+504 
-511 AMKEFGIRTKDTA
+511 
-524 DSTTEGFSLIGLDAD
+524 
-539 EMREKFSQGGE
+539 
-550 TARQA
+550 
-555 TEDTL
+555 
-560 TALFQMDDQV
+560 
-570 KMNQAGVDLFGT
+570 
-582 MWEDLGAAGVK
+582 
-593 ALMNVNGN
+593 
-601 ITTSKKTLEEVDKIK
+601 
-616 FNGVERRTE
+616 
-625 SLGRKFKTEITQPI
+625 
-639 FDKAMP
+639 
-645 KLESAM
+645 
-651 DYVSN
+651 
-656 NMDHI
+656 
-661 IDTIKKVGEAM
+661 
-672 KIALAIGTVTK
+672 
-683 FVSSAVSG
+683 
-691 MTAVVNAIKAA
+691 
-702 KDAQLLLNAAQKANL
+702 
-717 FGLIAGLAVGAGIA
+717 
-731 IYDYYRNLEDS
+731 
-742 LEPTSLVSEKT
+742 
-753 QELCDKLSDQRT
+753 
-765 KWEEAKD
+765 
-772 AADTNIKNKDA
+772 
-783 EFQYY
+783 
-788 EGLKAELDG
+788 
-797 IVDGNG
+797 
-803 RIKEGYENRAKFIT
+803 
-817 EELGDVTGEEIEIV
+817 
-831 DGVIQKYDEL
+831 
-841 SVKLDE
+841 
-847 VLLKKKGEAY
+847 
-857 ANIYADQFSEAL
+857 
-869 SGKDD
+869 
-874 ALNAYMEAQNNYNSF
+874 
-889 RTHTI
+889 
-894 YTDSGQRNL
+894 

-1221 HSVSPEVYT
+1221 HSVSPEVYA

-1253 NITVNLN
+1253 NVTVNLN